1 MKSIKLKIAL
11 ISIIISSLAY
21 FLILAIT
28 YSTVTHSIVSQN
40 EQFTRKILSLK
51 SQQLGNYLDGI
62 ISHYCGY
69 IKNSCYKRFLVLS
82 YWDI

>member
-1 MKSIKLKIAL
+1 MKSIKFKIAL

-28 YSTVTHSIVSQN
+28 YSTVTQSIVSQN

-51 SQQLGNYLDGI
+51 SQQLENYLDGI
-62 ISHYCGY
+62 ISHYSGY
-69 IKNSCYKRFLVLS
+69 IKNSWLIKDSLVLS
-82 YWDI
+82 YW